1 MKTDKSETHLNEKTI
16 RLLQKV
22 RRANEAI
29 LGCIQVLRED
39 GVNEACCASVPG
51 VFIRLEANQR
61 AGLEF
66 AVETCAEAAASVFDE
81 HLEDLGVHWTEEIC
95 PEVTATARAVDD
107 LKHGRN
113 TFKELEQ
120 EISH

>member
-16 RLLQKV
+16 RLLQRV

-51 VFIRLEANQR
+51 VFIRLEAAQR

-95 PEVTATARAVDD
+95 PEVTANARAVDD
-107 LKHGRN
+107 LKHGRM
-113 TFKELEQ
+113 TYEELEQ
-120 EISH
+120 EVSH